1 MKRDK
6 IQKAGSA
13 RGDNMKPRVLIIM
26 GSDSDLPVMD
36 EAAKVLTWF
45 GIPST
50 MTVASAH
57 RSPERT
63 LKLVRDAD
71 KKGIEVIIAGAGMA
85 AHLPG
90 VIASHTILPVIG
102 VPLDA
107 SPLGGIDALLSMVQ
121 MPPGIPVATVAVG
134 KAGAKNAGVLAAQ
147 IMARNNPA
155 LVKKLLDHR
164 KEMTKEIEAKASKIE
179 QRN

>member
-1 MKRDK
+1 
-6 IQKAGSA
+6 
-13 RGDNMKPRVLIIM
+13 MKPRVLIIM
-26 GSDSDLPVMD
+26 GSDSDLPVME
-36 EAAKVLTWF
+36 EAAKVLESF
-45 GIPST
+45 GIHST

-63 LKLVRDAD
+63 LNLAKDAG
-71 KKGIEVIIAGAGMA
+71 KNGIEVIIAGAGMA

-90 VIASHTILPVIG
+90 VIASHTIIPVIG

-107 SPLGGIDALLSMVQ
+107 SPLCGMDALLSMVQ
-121 MPPGIPVATVAVG
+121 MPPGIPVATMAVG
-134 KAGAKNAGVLAAQ
+134 KAGAKNAGILAAQ

-164 KEMTKEIEAKASKIE
+164 KEMTKEVEEKAAKIE